1 MSTPRTDIG
10 YGSTQAIALTAG
22 REIRTR
28 LRAKAFRVMTLVM
41 MGIVVA
47 GVLILKFTSGGGPD
61 FTVGVTSQ
69 SLAAPLAKTGEAF
82 GETVEAK
89 PVSTVDTGTAEVRKG
104 KLDALLT
111 TENGQMKVV
120 VKKDIDAKL
129 KGVVNAFAGQVALA
143 QQITTLGGDPAKV
156 SAAVSSAK
164 AEVAPLE
171 KPYPYDTSQLV
182 IGIAAGVLVY
192 MSLLIT
198 GQMVAQGVV
207 EEKSSRVVELLLA
220 AVKPWQLMVGKVVG
234 IGAVGLIQMALIA
247 VSGLVAGAA
256 TGLLPSIGDAT
267 ASIIWLLVW
276 FVLGFL
282 AYALVFASMGALV
295 SRQEDAASVVT
306 PVLMF
311 VIAGYVVGVSTLP
324 TDPGNKLAEVLSIL
338 PPFAPTLMPM
348 RLAIGGVPLW
358 ETLLSLVLMIAIIPG
373 LVWLSA
379 RIYRNAIMR
388 TGAKVKLRD
397 ALKAA

>member
-1 MSTPRTDIG
+1 MSPHTDIG

-22 REIRTR
+22 RELRTR
-28 LRAKAFRVMTLVM
+28 LRARAFRVLTGLMMGLVVA
-41 MGIVVA
+41 GIVV
-47 GVLILKFTSGGGPD
+47 LKVASGGGPD

-69 SLAAPLAKTGEAF
+69 ALAAPLAKTGEAV
-82 GETVEAK
+82 GETLEAHR
-89 PVSTVDTGTAEVRKG
+89 VSTVADGTAKVRSG
-104 KLDALLT
+104 ELDALLT
-111 TENGQMKVV
+111 NENGKIKAV
-120 VKKDIDAKL
+120 VKKDMDAKL
-129 KGVVNAFAGQVALA
+129 KGVVDAFAGQVAL
-143 QQITTLGGDPAKV
+143 QKQIATLGGDPAKV
-156 SAAVSSAK
+156 SAAVASAK

-198 GQMVAQGVV
+198 GQMVAGGVV

-220 AVKPWQLMVGKVVG
+220 AVKPWQLMAGKVLG
-234 IGAVGLIQMALIA
+234 IGAVGLIQVALIA

-256 TGLLPSIGDAT
+256 TGLLPSLGAAT
-267 ASIIWLLVW
+267 GSIIWLLVW
-276 FVLGFL
+276 FILGFL
-282 AYALVFASMGALV
+282 AYALVFAAMGALV

-358 ETLLSLVLMIAIIPG
+358 ETVLSLALMIAVLPG

-388 TGAKVKLRD
+388 TGAKVKLRE